1 MKTIDVVCAIII
13 NDKDEVFCCRR
24 GPGRSLEGKWEFPG
38 GKIEE
43 GELGHEA
50 LKREINEELNSVI
63 KVGLYRGTF
72 EHVYPEMGGKMISMK
87 AYDCELV
94 SGNHELSEH
103 TDSKWLKLH
112 ELDTVEW
119 AEADR
124 PIVEV
129 IKKVLQKQKWTICM
143 ANPDGTD
150 EIIWSDICSEISM
163 ERKFSEIIK
172 KQAEVYHSEENRS
185 NGYSIKW
192 RQIRVY
198 NSANELIATE
208 S

>member
-1 MKTIDVVCAIII
+1 
-13 NDKDEVFCCRR
+13 
-24 GPGRSLEGKWEFPG
+24 
-38 GKIEE
+38 
-43 GELGHEA
+43 
-50 LKREINEELNSVI
+50 
-63 KVGLYRGTF
+63 
-72 EHVYPEMGGKMISMK
+72 MISMK

-94 SGNHELSEH
+94 SGNLELSEH

-124 PIVEV
+124 PIVEM
-129 IKKVLQKQKWTICM
+129 IKKVLQKQKYTICM

-150 EIIWSDICSEISM
+150 EIIWSDICSKISM
-163 ERKFSEIIK
+163 ERKFSEIIE
-172 KQAEVYHSEENRS
+172 KQAEVYHSEENRN

>member
-94 SGNHELSEH
+94 SGNRELSEH

>member
-1 MKTIDVVCAIII
+1 MKKIDVVCAIII
-13 NDKDEVFCCRR
+13 NDKDEVFCCQR
-24 GPGRSLEGKWEFPG
+24 GSGRSLEGKWEFPG
-38 GKIEE
+38 GKVEE
-43 GELGHEA
+43 GEFGDEA
-50 LKREINEELNSVI
+50 LKREIKEELNSVI

-72 EHVYPEMGGKMISMK
+72 DHLYPEMDGKMISMK

-94 SGNHELSEH
+94 SGNLELREH
-103 TDSKWLKLH
+103 TDSKWLKPH

-129 IKKVLQKQKWTICM
+129 IKKALQKQKYTICM
-143 ANPDGTD
+143 ANPDETD
-150 EIIWSDICSEISM
+150 ELIWSDICSEITM
-163 ERKFSEIIK
+163 QRKFSEVIN
-172 KQAEVYHSEENRS
+172 KQAEVYHSEENRN

>member
-1 MKTIDVVCAIII
+1 
-13 NDKDEVFCCRR
+13 
-24 GPGRSLEGKWEFPG
+24 
-38 GKIEE
+38 
-43 GELGHEA
+43 
-50 LKREINEELNSVI
+50 
-63 KVGLYRGTF
+63 
-72 EHVYPEMGGKMISMK
+72 MISME

-94 SGNHELSEH
+94 SGDLELTEH
-103 TDSKWLKLH
+103 TDSKWLKPH

-119 AEADR
+119 ADADR
-124 PIVEV
+124 PIVED
-129 IKKVLQKQKWTICM
+129 IKKALQKQKYTICM

-150 EIIWSDICSEISM
+150 EIIWSDTCSEISM
-163 ERKFSEIIK
+163 QRKFCEIIR
-172 KQAEVYHSEENRS
+172 KQAEVYHSEENKK